1 MRNHL
6 GHGTGAAATA
16 GGRWRGLDMRGLM
29 RHTVVVAG
37 AGMILLGPV
46 AGVASAAGGAL
57 AGSPATAGTRAD
69 AGSTW
74 GMAEEAPGTAALNT
88 GGNAGI
94 EAVSCPSAGNCSAGG
109 NYNGPGDLFVASE
122 VNGTWGSAEEIPG
135 SAALNQGGEAIV
147 NAVSCASAGNCIVA
161 GGYTDSS
168 DLGQGFVASQVNGI
182 WGTAEEVLAGNGPL
196 EHGSAI
202 ISAVSCAS
210 AGNCSAGG
218 SAFNIPGSAGA
229 VEAFVVKEV
238 NGTWGKAIEVPGT
251 ATLNTGGNA
260 SVRTVSCASA
270 GNCSA
275 GGDYVDRSG
284 HRQAFVVTQTNGA
297 WGKASEV
304 PGTAFLNQGGGAI
317 VSAVSCASAG
327 NCSAGGQYADNLGD
341 GEAFVVNEVNGTWG
355 KAKEVP
361 GTAALNQGG
370 VGLVTAVSCASAGNC
385 SAGGSYTDSS
395 HAGQVF
401 VVNEV
406 NGTWGK
412 AKEVPGTAALN
423 QGGAEANFSGPSCS
437 SAGNCSAGGSYTD
450 SSHDSQAFVV
460 NEVNGTWAKAEEVP
474 GTAALNQ
481 GGSAQLVALSCAP
494 AGTCSAGGVYT
505 DGSGQLQAFVVNRA

>member
-1 MRNHL
+1 MSKSAQHKNARRT
-6 GHGTGAAATA
+6 GVVIACVTTSTMATGAAATA

-37 AGMILLGPV
+37 AGVILLGPV
-46 AGVASAAGGAL
+46 AGVASAAGGAS
-57 AGSPATAGTRAD
+57 AGSRPAAGTRVG
-69 AGSTW
+69 AGATW
-74 GMAEEAPGTAALNT
+74 GMAEEVPGTAALNT

-94 EAVSCPSAGNCSAGG
+94 QAVSCPSAGNCSAGG
-109 NYNGPGDLFVASE
+109 SYNGPGDLFVASE

-182 WGTAEEVLAGNGPL
+182 WGTAEEVVAGNGPL
-196 EHGSAI
+196 EHGSAV

-238 NGTWGKAIEVPGT
+238 NGTWGKASEVPGT

-260 SVRTVSCASA
+260 SVRTVSCTSA

-275 GGDYVDRSG
+275 GGDYTNSSG
-284 HRQAFVVTQTNGA
+284 RQAFVVTQTNGA

-304 PGTAFLNQGGGAI
+304 PGTAFLNQGGGAT

-327 NCSAGGQYADNLGD
+327 NCSAGGQYADNLGH

-395 HAGQVF
+395 GHGQVF

-406 NGTWGK
+406 NGTWDK

-423 QGGAEANFSGPSCS
+423 QGGE
-437 SAGNCSAGGSYTD
+437 
-450 SSHDSQAFVV
+450 
-460 NEVNGTWAKAEEVP
+460 
-474 GTAALNQ
+474 
-481 GGSAQLVALSCAP
+481 AQLVSLSCAP